1 MRRSARLTTLSATAL
16 ATFGLAGVAITG
28 TAAAKSPARS
38 GTPAFQPSQWVDPF
52 IGTAPGDTDF
62 GTGGGGGNVQPAAEV
77 PFGMTQFGPRTE
89 DPSTS
94 GGYDH
99 RSTTISGFPLTA
111 LSGAGCQ
118 DYNDFPIQPFVG
130 DLTASPEKDLA
141 AYRSSFDHASESAS
155 PGYYGVTLDKP
166 QTKVEITAAKRAN
179 LARFTFPRSDKA
191 TLMIRSS
198 VESGGSRNA
207 SFQVTG
213 PHTIVGTVSDG
224 GFCGSNARYTLH
236 FAASFNRNFTAH
248 GTWSGDNLHPGRSW
262 AKGGKS
268 GAYLRFDTTQRQ
280 TVTAK
285 VAISWVDEAGA
296 RRNLAADAPD
306 FDFNAMRAA
315 AKQAW
320 DRRLGRVK
328 VGGGTTEQKRI
339 FYTALYHTMVVPNT
353 VSDSDGRYRGFD
365 FKTHQTS
372 GWTQYG
378 NYSGW
383 DVYRSW
389 FSLTAIDSPRVA
401 SDFAQSLVVDGE
413 QGGALPKW
421 STAMDEAN
429 VMTGDPG
436 PPGVA
441 SAYAFGARRFDT
453 ASALKL
459 MLKSAL
465 QPGVKN
471 NQYEIRQGL
480 QDYLDRGYIPM
491 DPSTTLEDASS
502 DFAISSF
509 ARALGDDAHADLLE
523 AHSQNWQNLFNPGTG
538 YVQPR
543 TELGSFASPFDPGS
557 NNNYVE
563 GNAAQYTWMIPHN
576 PAGLIAAL
584 GGEQAATAR
593 LDQYFT
599 KLNAGPSEP
608 YAFMGN
614 EPSFNDAWLYNWVG
628 QPAKTQA
635 IARRTTLELFRDEPG
650 GLVGNDDLGASS
662 GWHVLGAIGLY
673 PAIPGVG
680 GLTVG
685 SPLFPKI
692 TIKLRGGHKLVIKA
706 PDASATT
713 PYVQSLKLDGRK
725 IQRTWLDWKRLSK
738 GATLKFNL
746 GPQPTKW
753 AQNYRPP
760 SFQGGQDAG
769 IGYLTTDAAYL
780 APGESTTFSLG
791 VQNLRDRALT
801 VTWSPD
807 LPSGV
812 TLTGPSGS
820 NGLTIPAGARKQ
832 VTLTVKAAADAA
844 DGAKVVDLG
853 LKATDGSQLPPA
865 VLRVAVA
872 RPGDLVPYMD
882 NAGVSRD
889 AHPGEGNFDSQGW
902 SYSADALAA
911 KGITPGSTVPAS
923 GFAFAWP
930 SVAAGQ
936 PDNITAAGQVLRL
949 EPKAG
954 ATALGFLGSASNGP
968 SKGDG
973 TITYTDGSTQ
983 AYTLDLSDW
992 TLGAGGSA
1000 PEPGNAIAASTP
1012 YRNNPGGRDAIQT
1025 NLFAASV
1032 PLQAGKT
1039 VRSVTLPSKANQ
1051 GALHVFA
1058 IAQK

>member
-1 MRRSARLTTLSATAL
+1 MRSSVRLTTLSATAL
-16 ATFGLAGVAITG
+16 ATLGLAGAALTG
-28 TAAAKSPARS
+28 TAAAKAPAH
-38 GTPAFQPSQWVDPF
+38 GAAKAFHPSQWVDPF

-89 DPSTS
+89 NPSTS
-94 GGYDH
+94 GGYDY

-130 DLTASPEKDLA
+130 DIGASPETSLSS
-141 AYRSSFDHASESAS
+141 YRSSFAKSSESAS

-166 QTKVEITAAKRAN
+166 QTRVEITAAKRAN
-179 LARFTFPRSDKA
+179 LARFTFPQSKKS
-191 TLMIRSS
+191 TLMVRSS
-198 VESGGSRNA
+198 VESGGARDA
-207 SFQVTG
+207 SFTVTG
-213 PHTIVGTVSDG
+213 PRTVEGTVADG

-236 FAASFNRNFTAH
+236 FIARFDHDFTSH
-248 GTWSGDNLHPGRSW
+248 GTWSGATLDQGGDTAS
-262 AKGGKS
+262 GGKS
-268 GAYLRFDTTQRQ
+268 GAYLVFDTTKRQ

-285 VAISWVDEAGA
+285 VAISWVDAAGA
-296 RRNLAADAPD
+296 RRNLRADAPD
-306 FDFNAMRAA
+306 FDFDAMRAA
-315 AKQAW
+315 AKAAW
-320 DRRLGRVK
+320 DEQLGRVA
-328 VGGGTTEQKRI
+328 VGGGTTQQKRI

-353 VSDSDGRYRGFD
+353 VSDTDGRYTGFD
-365 FKTHQTS
+365 FKTHRTS

-389 FSLTAIDSPRVA
+389 FSLISIVAPDVA
-401 SDFAQSLVVDGE
+401 SDFAQSLVKDGQ

-429 VMTGDPG
+429 IMTGDPG

-453 ASALKL
+453 RGALKL

-465 QPGVKN
+465 TPDVKD
-471 NQYEIRQGL
+471 NQYVIRQGL
-480 QDYLDRGYIPM
+480 ADYLSKGYIPM

-509 ARALGDDAHADLLE
+509 ARALGDRKDADTLE

-543 TELGSFASPFDPGS
+543 TQLGSFASPFDPAS
-557 NNNYVE
+557 NTNYVE

-576 PAGLIAAL
+576 PAGLVAAL
-584 GGEQAATAR
+584 GGEQAANAR

-614 EPSFNDAWLYNWVG
+614 EPSFNDAWLYNWTG
-628 QPAKTQA
+628 QPSKTQA
-635 IARRTTLELFRDEPG
+635 LARRTTLELFRDAPG

-673 PAIPGVG
+673 PVIPGVG

-685 SPLFPKI
+685 SPLFPKTTI
-692 TIKLRGGHKLVIKA
+692 TLANGRKLVIKA

-713 PYVQSLKLDGRK
+713 PYVQSLKLDGKK
-725 IQRTWLDWKRLSK
+725 IQRTWLNWSELAK

-746 GPQPTKW
+746 GPKPTKW
-753 AQNYRPP
+753 AQDYRPP
-760 SFQGGQDAG
+760 SFQGGQDEG

-780 APGESTTFSLG
+780 QPGESATFKFG
-791 VQNLRDRALT
+791 VQNLRDKPLT

-807 LPSGV
+807 LPQGV
-812 TLTGPSGS
+812 TLTGPSG
-820 NGLTIPAGARKQ
+820 NRLTIPAGARKE
-832 VTLTVKAAADAA
+832 VTLTVKAADDAA
-844 DGAKVVDLG
+844 DGSKVVDLN
-853 LKATDGSQLPPA
+853 LRAADGSPLPPA
-865 VLRVAVA
+865 ILRVAVA
-872 RPGDLVPYMD
+872 RPGDLVPYFD
-882 NAGVSRD
+882 NVGISRD
-889 AHPGEGNFDSQGW
+889 AQPDEGNFDGQGW

-911 KGITPGSTVPAS
+911 KGVTPGSTLNAD
-923 GFAFAWP
+923 GFAYMWP
-930 SVAAGQ
+930 SVAAGE
-936 PDNITAAGQVLRL
+936 PDDITAAGQVLRL
-949 EPKAG
+949 QPESGK
-954 ATALGFLGSASNGP
+954 TAIGFLGSASNGP

-983 AYTLDLSDW
+983 AFTLDQSDW
-992 TLGAGGSA
+992 TLGAGNSQ
-1000 PEPGNAIAASTP
+1000 PEPGNVIAVATP
-1012 YRNNPGGRDAIQT
+1012 YRNNPGGRDNVVT
-1025 NLFAASV
+1025 NLFSASV

-1039 VRSVTLPSKANQ
+1039 VQSVTLPSRANQ
-1051 GALHVFA
+1051 GALHVFS